1 LKIENLEYFLS
12 VVQHGSINRAAEELF
27 LTQQNLGVIIRNI
40 ENEIGCELLVRTSRG
55 VHLTSEGERFLPY
68 AQNIV
73 SSYNTFL
80 SEKRPQTNVLTIY
93 STPALA
99 NELDRLQGVKIADR
113 YYLSLQ
119 NRSPADLLE
128 LMQKKAEGYYFVAVT
143 EHEKNRYDMFER
155 KTVIYQENSIVYAC
169 HQSSSVSDK
178 QNLKDIMKNSLKIRM
193 ESYDRSSGD
202 YLSMNNIDRA
212 KQLMRENDAVFIC
225 AKNLFD
231 RNFHEP
237 NEWVVLHENNK
248 INVDYMLFTIGAYDK
263 QQQESME
270 RMLRGL
276 FEQ

>member
-1 LKIENLEYFLS
+1 MKIENLEYFLA

-80 SEKRPQTNVLTIY
+80 KEKKPETNVLNLYT
-93 STPALA
+93 TPALA

-113 YYLSLQ
+113 YYLSMQ

-128 LMQKKAEGYYFVAVT
+128 LMQKKTEGYYFVAVT
-143 EHEKNRYDMFER
+143 EHEKNRYDTMGR
-155 KTVIYQENSIVYAC
+155 KKVIYQDNSIVYAC
-169 HQSSSVSDK
+169 HQSSSVCEK

-193 ESYDRSSGD
+193 ESYDRNSGD

-225 AKNLFD
+225 ARNLFD
-231 RNFHEP
+231 RNFIESD
-237 NEWVVLHENNK
+237 EWVVLHENNK
-248 INVDYMLFTIGAYDK
+248 ISVEYSLFTVGNYDRHL
-263 QQQESME
+263 QESME
-270 RMLRGL
+270 TLL
-276 FEQ
+276 SSFFAK